1 MRASTLRRLL
11 AIAATCL
18 VLGAPV
24 AMAMPVLADT
34 ATPAD
39 VQPGNEGFGHQK
51 CKPHPGEGRNPHCP
65 PPVIPEAPLAVML
78 PVSAGAIFGVAY
90 LVMRRRGVLEAAP

>member
-1 MRASTLRRLL
+1 
-11 AIAATCL
+11 
-18 VLGAPV
+18 
-24 AMAMPVLADT
+24 MAMPVLADT

-51 CKPHPGEGRNPHCP
+51 CKPHPGEGSNPHCP
-65 PPVIPEAPLAVML
+65 PPVIPEAPLAVIL
-78 PVSAGAIFGVAY
+78 PVSAGAVFGVAY